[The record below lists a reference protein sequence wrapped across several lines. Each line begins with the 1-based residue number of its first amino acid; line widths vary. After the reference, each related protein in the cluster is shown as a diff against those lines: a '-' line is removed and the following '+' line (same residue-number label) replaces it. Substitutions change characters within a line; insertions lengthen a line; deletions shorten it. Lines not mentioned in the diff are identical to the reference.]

1 MGETQNLRRC
11 WSPTWSATAGSP
23 VQRIDL
29 LSALMLALLAH
40 PAGEHEWMGEDALQM
55 ASPLIL
61 RMMSRVTRRP
71 FKRPGLI

>member
-1 MGETQNLRRC
+1 MLVADMVGYSRF
-11 WSPTWSATAGSP
+11 AGAEN
-23 VQRIDL
+23 RDL